1 MPALSRS
8 VHSVLI
14 IANLQKERAG
24 EVADLIRSE
33 LAEAGISAD
42 VFTFRGEPS
51 PPPSD
56 HYDLAFSLGGDGTV
70 LYASRMLSG
79 RPIPIIGVNM
89 GDFGF
94 LTEIT
99 ETEWREAFEEYRA
112 GELEIAD
119 RILQDVTVEREGEAI
134 ASFTG
139 LNDTVISAAGI
150 AKIIR
155 LSVSLGTMSLGNY
168 RADGIIVATP
178 TGSTAHSAAAGG
190 PILDPRMD
198 AMVIN
203 PICPF
208 TLSHRPI
215 VVPGSETVSIRVE
228 EQQRTEVLMT
238 VDGQLVFP
246 LRSRDRVTVRRSD
259 SCARIVR
266 ARRRNFYDVLRN
278 KLNWSGGPDIE
289 LWPVTGDLPA
299 AVQPAAGDRTADPDD
314 MERADA

>member
-1 MPALSRS
+1 MSRS
-8 VHSVLI
+8 VRNVLI
-14 IANLQKERAG
+14 IANLHKERAG
-24 EVADLIRSE
+24 EVAEVIRDE
-33 LAEAGISAD
+33 LVGEGIHVD
-42 VFTFRGEPS
+42 VFKFRGKPA
-51 PPPSD
+51 PPPTD

-70 LYASRMLSG
+70 LFASRVLSS

-94 LTEIT
+94 LTEIA
-99 ETEWREAFEEYRA
+99 ENEWREAFDEYRA
-112 GELEIAD
+112 GRLEVAD
-119 RILQDVTVEREGEAI
+119 RMLFGVTVTRGCEEV

-155 LSVSLGTMSLGNY
+155 LSVHLGEVELGNY

-190 PILDPRMD
+190 PILDPRMN

-215 VVPGSETVSIRVE
+215 VVPGDEVITIRVDH
-228 EQQRTEVLMT
+228 QQRSQVLMT
-238 VDGQLVFP
+238 VDGQLVLP
-246 LRSRDRVTVRRSD
+246 LEESDTVTIRRSP
-259 SCARIVR
+259 AKALIVR
-266 ARRRNFYDVLRN
+266 ARRRSFYDVLRN
-278 KLNWSGGPDIE
+278 KLNWSGGPGPEE
-289 LWPVTGDLPA
+289 LHMGA
-299 AVQPAAGDRTADPDD
+299 AHGRS
-314 MERADA
+314 EGADA